1 MINDFTK
8 KEAPVLSTLG
18 LGGGN
23 AARLFLS
30 DAAAVPANITK
41 SLRFNGADA
50 AYLHRTP
57 SSAGNRKTWTFSTW
71 CKISAPGQAE
81 IIFNAQNGTTQNFAN
96 NFWIL
101 FDAGVLSVGDG
112 STDFL
117 YSQTLRDPSAWYHI
131 VVACDTTQSSASD
144 RLKIYINGVEANY
157 TGDSRSSISQNS
169 DTAIN
174 STYMHRIGDSGSYHA
189 YLDAYLTDVYFID
202 GSALNATSFGAFD
215 DNGVWQAS
223 GFTGGYGSNGFHL
236 LDFANESTVGHDS
249 SDNNNDFTAVNIST
263 TAGAGNDVLFDVPM
277 NGDQSDTGAGGEVSG
292 NYCCLNPLHRGLSG
306 NATATNGNLVW
317 GGSDNNHHTIA
328 GTFGVSS
335 GKWYWEAT
343 MTATPTN
350 YIGLGMCKADHT
362 FTNIIPGYDEDT
374 AFTIYNTAGRY
385 YYNST
390 STSAYGTSWTT
401 GDVIGVRYDE
411 GAVYFYKNGTIMN
424 ASPILTL
431 TGTWC
436 PMFHTYDTGQWTVNF
451 GQRPFVHSAPTNHKP
466 LCTALLPTATVPDG
480 SDYFDTK
487 LWTGNGST
495 QSITSLEF
503 SPDWVWI
510 KNRGSVE
517 NHSLNDTVRGAN
529 KQIQSSTSTAE
540 TTHSNQLTS
549 FDSSGFSLG
558 SSSQVNE
565 NNVAHVAWCWDAGSS
580 TVTNTSGSVNSSVR
594 ANPTAG
600 FSIAAF
606 TVSSD
611 GNVTVGHGLG
621 AVPEFIIVKRRT
633 GSEDW
638 YVHHT
643 SLASDK
649 MLKLNSTGVGFNS
662 DVGNSTLTNTLFNH
676 AANAGDHIAYC
687 FTSVAGYSAFGSYK
701 GNGSS
706 DGSFVNTG
714 FRPALVLQKRSDS
727 ADNWTIHDSTR
738 EPVNDVGLYLIPNDT
753 TAEQDGNRRDFLS
766 NGFKLRTSSSG
777 VNASGGTYIW
787 AAFAENPFQ
796 SNGGLAR

>member
-1 MINDFTK
+1 
-8 KEAPVLSTLG
+8 
-18 LGGGN
+18 
-23 AARLFLS
+23 
-30 DAAAVPANITK
+30 
-41 SLRFNGADA
+41 
-50 AYLHRTP
+50 
-57 SSAGNRKTWTFSTW
+57 
-71 CKISAPGQAE
+71 
-81 IIFNAQNGTTQNFAN
+81 
-96 NFWIL
+96 
-101 FDAGVLSVGDG
+101 
-112 STDFL
+112 
-117 YSQTLRDPSAWYHI
+117 
-131 VVACDTTQSSASD
+131 
-144 RLKIYINGVEANY
+144 
-157 TGDSRSSISQNS
+157 
-169 DTAIN
+169 
-174 STYMHRIGDSGSYHA
+174 
-189 YLDAYLTDVYFID
+189 
-202 GSALNATSFGAFD
+202 
-215 DNGVWQAS
+215 
-223 GFTGGYGSNGFHL
+223 
-236 LDFANESTVGHDS
+236 
-249 SDNNNDFTAVNIST
+249 
-263 TAGAGNDVLFDVPM
+263 
-277 NGDQSDTGAGGEVSG
+277 
-292 NYCCLNPLHRGLSG
+292 
-306 NATATNGNLVW
+306 
-317 GGSDNNHHTIA
+317 
-328 GTFGVSS
+328 
-335 GKWYWEAT
+335 
-343 MTATPTN
+343 
-350 YIGLGMCKADHT
+350 
-362 FTNIIPGYDEDT
+362 
-374 AFTIYNTAGRY
+374 
-385 YYNST
+385 
-390 STSAYGTSWTT
+390 
-401 GDVIGVRYDE
+401 
-411 GAVYFYKNGTIMN
+411 
-424 ASPILTL
+424 
-431 TGTWC
+431 
-436 PMFHTYDTGQWTVNF
+436 DTGQWTVNF

-753 TAEQDGNRRDFLS
+753 TAEQDGNRRD
-766 NGFKLRTSSSG
+766 
-777 VNASGGTYIW
+777 
-787 AAFAENPFQ
+787 
-796 SNGGLAR
+796 